1 MNINQEKL
9 GQVIRFV
16 SGTLVNLRLRI
27 TRNTNYLLCE
37 LQILSLRIFIQTTLS
52 LTEFDVVFVLLS
64 LNQIKK
70 CFPTEEIDFLLL
82 TRFTNLVIHNN

>member
-70 CFPTEEIDFLLL
+70 CFPTEEIDILLL